1 MLIPTEKQKRQCK
14 ICSKKFVKQNN
25 LNEHVAAIHQGRK
38 YRCPADGCNSLY
50 TSAFRLKDHYK
61 KSHTP
66 PMPDVRSTIV
76 YDSERGLVPG
86 EEAKDALII
95 ELRNQIGN
103 QKNQIESQESMLKVM
118 RRNYLRK

>member
-1 MLIPTEKQKRQCK
+1 
-14 ICSKKFVKQNN
+14 
-25 LNEHVAAIHQGRK
+25 
-38 YRCPADGCNSLY
+38 
-50 TSAFRLKDHYK
+50 
-61 KSHTP
+61 
-66 PMPDVRSTIV
+66 MPDVRSTIV